1 MRGVILTALLLMSMI
16 VKAQTDFEISTDK
29 ENGTVVFKGQ
39 ITYND
44 LRKEPSFKWLDKG
57 IIDYKPD
64 GADLD
69 FLGKHLK
76 QYEVVTFMGT
86 WCEDSQNLVPRLLKV
101 LAAVDYPMHQ
111 HTMYGV
117 DRTKMAK
124 YTEAKF
130 YEISRVPT
138 FIIIRNNEEVGRITE
153 SVNKSIEADL
163 KAIIEKDI
171 AKK

>member
-16 VKAQTDFEISTDK
+16 VKAQTDFDTSSDK
-29 ENGTVVFKGQ
+29 ETGSVVFKGQ

-44 LRKEPSFKWLDKG
+44 LRKELSFKWLDKG
-57 IIDYKPD
+57 IIDYKPAE
-64 GADLD
+64 ADMV
-69 FLGKHLK
+69 FLQKHLSG
-76 QYEVVTFMGT
+76 YEVVTFMGT
-86 WCEDSQNLVPRLLKV
+86 WCDDSQNLVPKLLKV
-101 LAAVDYPMHQ
+101 LAAADYPMHQ

-117 DRTKMAK
+117 DRTKQAK

-138 FIIIRNNEEVGRITE
+138 IILLKDNQEVGRITE
-153 SVNKSIEADL
+153 SVNKSIEADI
-163 KAIIEKDI
+163 KAIIEKDL

>member
-1 MRGVILTALLLMSMI
+1 MRGIILIALLLMSMV
-16 VKAQTDFEISTDK
+16 VKAQTDFDTSTDK
-29 ENGTVVFKGQ
+29 ENGSVVFKGQ

-57 IIDYKPD
+57 IVDYKPN

-86 WCEDSQNLVPRLLKV
+86 WCEDSQNLVPKLLKV
-101 LAAVDYPMHQ
+101 LAATDYPMHQ

-138 FIIIRNNEEVGRITE
+138 FILIKDNQEVGRITE
-153 SVNKSIEADL
+153 SVNKSIEVDL
-163 KAIIEKDI
+163 KAIIEKDL

>member
-1 MRGVILTALLLMSMI
+1 MRGVILIALLLMSMV
-16 VKAQTDFEISTDK
+16 VKAQTDFNTSTDK
-29 ENGTVVFKGQ
+29 ENGSVVFKGQ

-64 GADLD
+64 GVDLA

-86 WCEDSQNLVPRLLKV
+86 WCEDSQNLVPKLLKV
-101 LAAVDYPMHQ
+101 LAAADYPMHQ

-138 FIIIRNNEEVGRITE
+138 FILIKDNQEVGRITE

-163 KAIIEKDI
+163 KAIIEKDL

>member
-16 VKAQTDFEISTDK
+16 VKAQTDFETSTDK
-29 ENGTVVFKGQ
+29 ENGSVVFKGQ

-44 LRKEPSFKWLDKG
+44 LRKELSFKWLDKG
-57 IIDYKPD
+57 IIDYKPAE
-64 GADLD
+64 ADMV
-69 FLGKHLK
+69 FLQKHLSG
-76 QYEVVTFMGT
+76 YEVVTFMGT
-86 WCEDSQNLVPRLLKV
+86 WCDDSQNLVPKLLKV
-101 LAAVDYPMHQ
+101 LAAADYPMHQ

-117 DRTKMAK
+117 DRTKQAK

-138 FIIIRNNEEVGRITE
+138 IILLKDNQEVGRITE

-163 KAIIEKDI
+163 RAIIEKDI

>member
-1 MRGVILTALLLMSMI
+1 MRGIVLIALLLMSMV
-16 VKAQTDFEISTDK
+16 VKAQTDFNTSTDK
-29 ENGTVVFKGQ
+29 ENGSVVFKGQ

-57 IIDYKPD
+57 IVDYKPN

-69 FLGKHLK
+69 FLGKYLK

-86 WCEDSQNLVPRLLKV
+86 WCEDSQNLVPKLLKV

-163 KAIIEKDI
+163 KAIIEKDL

>member
-16 VKAQTDFEISTDK
+16 VKAQTDFETSTDK
-29 ENGTVVFKGQ
+29 ENGSVVFKGQ

-44 LRKEPSFKWLDKG
+44 LRKELSFKWLDKG
-57 IIDYKPD
+57 IIDYKPAE
-64 GADLD
+64 ADMV
-69 FLGKHLK
+69 FLQKHLSG
-76 QYEVVTFMGT
+76 YEVVTFMGT
-86 WCEDSQNLVPRLLKV
+86 WCDDSQNLVPKLLKV
-101 LAAVDYPMHQ
+101 LAAADYPMHQ

-117 DRTKMAK
+117 DRTKQAK

-138 FIIIRNNEEVGRITE
+138 IILLKDNLEVGRITE

-163 KAIIEKDI
+163 KAIIEKDL

>member
-1 MRGVILTALLLMSMI
+1 MRGVILIALLLMSMV
-16 VKAQTDFEISTDK
+16 VKAQTDFDTSTDK

-64 GADLD
+64 GAGLD
-69 FLGKHLK
+69 FLGQHLK

-86 WCEDSQNLVPRLLKV
+86 WCEDSQNLVPKLLKV
-101 LAAVDYPMHQ
+101 LAAADYPMHQ
-111 HTMYGV
+111 HTIYGV
-117 DRTKMAK
+117 DRTKQAK

-138 FIIIRNNEEVGRITE
+138 FILIKDNLEVGRITE
-153 SVNKSIEADL
+153 SVNKSVEADL
-163 KAIIEKDI
+163 KAIIEKDL

>member
-1 MRGVILTALLLMSMI
+1 MRGVLLIALLLMSMM
-16 VKAQTDFEISTDK
+16 VKAQTDFSVSTDK
-29 ENGTVVFKGQ
+29 ENGSVVFKGQ

-44 LRKEPSFKWLDKG
+44 LRKEHSFSWLDKG

-64 GADLD
+64 GADMA
-69 FLGKHLK
+69 FLVKHLRK
-76 QYEVVTFMGT
+76 YEVVTFMGT
-86 WCEDSQNLVPRLLKV
+86 WCEDSQNLVPKLLKV

-111 HTMYGV
+111 HTIYGV
-117 DRTKMAK
+117 DRTKQAK

-138 FIIIRNNEEVGRITE
+138 FILLKDNLEVGRITE
-153 SVNKSIEADL
+153 SVNKSVEADI
-163 KAIIEKDI
+163 KAIIEKDL